1 MPVCARQLLRSA
13 STADM
18 DAVRRKEKEQAKRFA
33 VLNKQLSTD
42 AQYLQSALQFSETQH
57 FMLRLP
63 VWSEVLREVNQ
74 AVGCCCAACRW
85 NGMVPGD
92 SEEESAASCAACVG
106 SLEISE
112 SVGSPDCVLQMHML
126 KLLARLRVSVQV
138 ADKPQLC
145 PGVDAGALRSART
158 DVYLG
163 RASVVLQNSVGTPC
177 FFDEAGMCSGWGEPV
192 CAYNDRRMQEMADL
206 IAVVERMRAQ
216 RCRGK

>member
-1 MPVCARQLLRSA
+1 
-13 STADM
+13 M
-18 DAVRRKEKEQAKRFA
+18 DAVRRKDKEQAKRFA
-33 VLNKQLSTD
+33 VLNKQLSSD

-63 VWSEVLREVNQ
+63 VWGDVLREVNQ
-74 AVGCCCAACRW
+74 AVGCCCPACHW

-92 SEEESAASCAACVG
+92 SEQESAASMA
-106 SLEISE
+106 SLEIVE
-112 SVGSPDCVLQMHML
+112 SVGSPDCALQMHML

-138 ADKPQLC
+138 ADEPQLC

-163 RASVVLQNSVGTPC
+163 GASVVLRNSVGTPC
-177 FFDEAGMCSGWGEPV
+177 FFDEGGMCSGWGEPV

-206 IAVVERMRAQ
+206 IAVVERLRAQ
-216 RCRGK
+216 RGADQRGKMKCDLHYFDFHSK